1 LANSSN
7 IHPAPP
13 VAQGITS
20 QSIQTGELSALDA
33 AIAYEVVNQHSS
45 KIAAMVE
52 ELEKI
57 KMSYNSQSIQ
67 TSPSKSW
74 AGFHSMDSNSVNSV
88 GGTLGGTATGN
99 SSSSHT
105 TTKKEISV
113 VSKQGTLTQ
122 AVLKKQSITIEAPPK
137 KPFPSSKLKS
147 MKKVTVN
154 SW

>member
-1 LANSSN
+1 MANSSN

-20 QSIQTGELSALDA
+20 QSIQTGALSALDA
-33 AIAYEVVNQHSS
+33 AIAYEVANQHSS
-45 KIAAMVE
+45 KIAAMMS

-88 GGTLGGTATGN
+88 GGTLGGTTTGN
-99 SSSSHT
+99 SSSSPT

-122 AVLKKQSITIEAPPK
+122 AVLKKQSITTEVPPK
-137 KPFPSSKLKS
+137 KPSPSSKVK
-147 MKKVTVN
+147 MIKTFTIN